1 MRDAVTVALV
11 LALAGCASTNTNFAE
26 RPTPDLCRTMVE
38 TKKYKIWYDDL
49 VAELNK
55 RGEDCKEY
63 ILADM
68 SRDKNQTTVNQK
80 VEVNR

>member
-38 TKKYKIWYDDL
+38 TKKYKIW
-49 VAELNK
+49 
-55 RGEDCKEY
+55 
-63 ILADM
+63 
-68 SRDKNQTTVNQK
+68 
-80 VEVNR
+80 